1 MQILRTGPTLP
12 PLSAVAFR
20 SFSPI
25 FDFLL
30 PAFLPLFYICIK
42 YMIMAMQ
49 YRFDK
54 EKSSRKPGITPLKE
68 AIDMMIDRYKLRSR
82 FDQSYVVAHW
92 DKIMGSAIASR
103 TKSIYIKDRILFL
116 QIESAPLRNEL
127 VRAKS
132 KIIEL
137 INREMKS
144 DLVEDVVFI

>member
-1 MQILRTGPTLP
+1 
-12 PLSAVAFR
+12 
-20 SFSPI
+20 
-25 FDFLL
+25 
-30 PAFLPLFYICIK
+30 
-42 YMIMAMQ
+42 MAIH

-92 DKIMGSAIASR
+92 DKIMGSAIATR
-103 TKSIYIKDRILFL
+103 TKKVYIKDGTLFL

-127 VRAKS
+127 FRAKG

-137 INREMKS
+137 INREMGS
-144 DLVEDVVFI
+144 SLVQEVVFI

>member
-1 MQILRTGPTLP
+1 
-12 PLSAVAFR
+12 
-20 SFSPI
+20 
-25 FDFLL
+25 
-30 PAFLPLFYICIK
+30 
-42 YMIMAMQ
+42 MAMQ

-54 EKSSRKPGITPLKE
+54 EKASRKPGVTPLKD
-68 AIDMMIDRYKLRSR
+68 AIDMMLDKYRLRNR

-92 DKIMGSAIASR
+92 SKIMGSTIGSR
-103 TKSIYIKDRILFL
+103 TKNVYIRDRTLFL